1 MNNAN
6 DLMQTLYLIQSGN
19 YLKIGITNNIPARI
33 REYQT
38 HNPDF
43 NIISVR
49 DGTRYDELFLHRLLK
64 KYLVNKSEWIC
75 FSQEIIT
82 TFKNIDLPHTGE
94 VKEQIRKERENLK
107 YTYSS
112 HKKNPKNKGINNGMF
127 GRVSANARSVLQF
140 DQEGNF
146 IQEWPSAAEAKR
158 SLGIDNIT
166 VVCNGNRRSAGGYIW
181 VWGQNDY
188 SSKGQKVAQYDLDNN
203 FINVYNSSWDAAK
216 QLGLDSSSI
225 YKVCQG
231 KGKTCGGFIWKFYG
245 NE

>member
-1 MNNAN
+1 MV
-6 DLMQTLYLIQSGN
+6 
-19 YLKIGITNNIPARI
+19 P
-33 REYQT
+33 
-38 HNPDF
+38 
-43 NIISVR
+43 
-49 DGTRYDELFLHRLLK
+49 
-64 KYLVNKSEWIC
+64 
-75 FSQEIIT
+75 
-82 TFKNIDLPHTGE
+82 
-94 VKEQIRKERENLK
+94 
-107 YTYSS
+107 
-112 HKKNPKNKGINNGMF
+112 
-127 GRVSANARSVLQF
+127 ANARSVLQF

-216 QLGLDSSSI
+216 QLELDSSSI

-231 KGKTCGGFIWKFYG
+231 KGKTCGGFIWKFYS

>member
-43 NIISVR
+43 NIIAVR

-64 KYLVNKSEWIC
+64 KYLVNKSEWMC

-94 VKEQIRKERENLK
+94 VKE
-107 YTYSS
+107 
-112 HKKNPKNKGINNGMF
+112 
-127 GRVSANARSVLQF
+127 
-140 DQEGNF
+140 
-146 IQEWPSAAEAKR
+146 
-158 SLGIDNIT
+158 
-166 VVCNGNRRSAGGYIW
+166 
-181 VWGQNDY
+181 
-188 SSKGQKVAQYDLDNN
+188 
-203 FINVYNSSWDAAK
+203 
-216 QLGLDSSSI
+216 
-225 YKVCQG
+225 
-231 KGKTCGGFIWKFYG
+231 
-245 NE
+245 

>member
-43 NIISVR
+43 NIIAVR

-64 KYLVNKSEWIC
+64 KYLVNKSEWMC

-94 VKEQIRKERENLK
+94 VKEQIRKEGRISNTHIVVIRKILRTKELIMVCSEWFQLMLEVFFSLIRKEILYRNGPQLLK
-107 YTYSS
+107 L
-112 HKKNPKNKGINNGMF
+112 KGP
-127 GRVSANARSVLQF
+127 
-140 DQEGNF
+140 QEQT
-146 IQEWPSAAEAKR
+146 I
-158 SLGIDNIT
+158 
-166 VVCNGNRRSAGGYIW
+166 
-181 VWGQNDY
+181 
-188 SSKGQKVAQYDLDNN
+188 
-203 FINVYNSSWDAAK
+203 
-216 QLGLDSSSI
+216 
-225 YKVCQG
+225 
-231 KGKTCGGFIWKFYG
+231 
-245 NE
+245 